1 MEIQE
6 QLRVE
11 HRKMGAAVPLMTQA
25 ADQIDRLQAEIGP
38 LQGRIL
44 ELERALQQIHGLAD
58 GTLRLGNKR

>member
-25 ADQIDRLQAEIGP
+25 ADMIDRLQAEIGP

-44 ELERALQQIHGLAD
+44 ELERALQQVYGISE
-58 GTLRLGNKR
+58 GTLRLGNK